1 MTGSR
6 QTSAGSCVQV
16 SGFGLVHLTATE
28 RGHQH
33 TLKVVLGDLTLSFDL
48 HSDSHP
54 HVVGAAGRAPLRTD
68 PECPAGRALRLLTCC
83 QRGLAAAEC
92 DGERP
97 ASARRGECCWQ
108 MLNEPQPSP
117 PPDSPH
123 PPRDREAI

>member
-97 ASARRGECCWQ
+97 ARRVLLADAERAAAVATAGF
-108 MLNEPQPSP
+108 PTSSSRP
-117 PPDSPH
+117 
-123 PPRDREAI
+123 